1 MADISKIQIES
12 GTYDLKDLF
21 SRENITTYA
30 TPEQYG
36 AVGDGVT
43 DDKVAIQNCFNSGA
57 KLIIMNKDYYIS
69 DSVIFKGRNR
79 EIFGTGKITCDHS
92 TNSALVINGD
102 NLVIDILEISSPNCI
117 TISTIEQGFNWSQ
130 YITFKNIDLIAT
142 NTCVKCIRNTTK
154 WINEIKFDN
163 VRFSGLIG
171 LLLNGDSNNP
181 YNYGGYKFINCGN
194 ESCSNYFIKAYN
206 LNDLSIVNLRNNEAW
221 EYPFLSIDNDCN
233 YFEIIGSALIDPN
246 RITLNN
252 TKTNKGII
260 VGNVV
265 SGGARYT
272 SISKCYNGMFTTET
286 DKYEIMNATND
297 VYQYEGNSDHFL
309 PNTYILRSIPG
320 GGHNYTINLPEMY
333 LKENEFYIINQ
344 NQYNTL
350 TLNYGNQTKTANLT
364 RNGTYKM
371 SFKVETP
378 YLQNIDENGM
388 S

>member
-130 YITFKNIDLIAT
+130 
-142 NTCVKCIRNTTK
+142 
-154 WINEIKFDN
+154 
-163 VRFSGLIG
+163 
-171 LLLNGDSNNP
+171 
-181 YNYGGYKFINCGN
+181 
-194 ESCSNYFIKAYN
+194 
-206 LNDLSIVNLRNNEAW
+206 
-221 EYPFLSIDNDCN
+221 
-233 YFEIIGSALIDPN
+233 
-246 RITLNN
+246 
-252 TKTNKGII
+252 
-260 VGNVV
+260 
-265 SGGARYT
+265 
-272 SISKCYNGMFTTET
+272 
-286 DKYEIMNATND
+286 
-297 VYQYEGNSDHFL
+297 
-309 PNTYILRSIPG
+309 
-320 GGHNYTINLPEMY
+320 
-333 LKENEFYIINQ
+333 
-344 NQYNTL
+344 
-350 TLNYGNQTKTANLT
+350 
-364 RNGTYKM
+364 
-371 SFKVETP
+371 
-378 YLQNIDENGM
+378 
-388 S
+388 